1 MLLLPA
7 TLTANEARDTLDM
20 LSQALE
26 REPHGPVVIDA
37 SQLTRFD
44 SAALALL
51 LECKRLALS
60 FGRPFELRE
69 PPARLLSL
77 AKVYGVESL
86 VLAAKPDLVGAA
98 G

>member
-7 TLTANEARDTLDM
+7 TLTTNEARDTLAM

-26 REPHGPVVIDA
+26 REPHGRVVVDA
-37 SQLTRFD
+37 SGLRHFD
-44 SAALALL
+44 SSALAVL

-60 FGRPFELRE
+60 FGRAFELRE

-77 AKVYGVESL
+77 ARLYGIESL
-86 VLAAKPDLVGAA
+86 VLNDASATAAVPA
-98 G
+98 